1 MILSLERQGL
11 DLSFQVSQ
19 LMQHIRPSVPSS
31 VAAHPSPSAAPVAS
45 APFSA
50 PFASTPGQPIPS
62 PLSLPP
68 LPVSSAPAPIPSPT
82 GSSHFTPSSLSSF
95 PSYARPVFLPSSV
108 PAPSPPAAPL
118 YALFDAPPRAP
129 PSFLTLRSLPRP
141 TSGGLL
147 FRLSFPAPFREP
159 RGGGSISSEDAD
171 SVSTYNEGPSA
182 VSADAPSYETHI
194 NFVECKAS
202 DRKQFNSSVWPE
214 IPMKIKVLSRRMH
227 TRKKSLSTRGT
238 TICWTLRME
247 ESKPGSFDRWQIM
260 FVPGGEYIFESF
272 HNNLVILGQC
282 GLSPVYCFSF
292 DLDQATA
299 WAQQG
304 LNMPL
309 SRTARVSPAYITPY
323 LYRGPRV
330 GGFLHPIFYG
340 VPGNHSQG
348 NCASSGGAIYV
359 PGNVFDD
366 DGGIMINSY
375 AGAYF
380 RGRSGQFGAIRSQG
394 VCRKFD
400 TIGQARRHLHEC
412 PPVSAPQPAIVPYLA
427 HQLMGFDVFTAA
439 DKQGVLP
446 DLMTGDDNLPYGRT
460 TPMLYP
466 YLGDKHTNIPWDPF
480 AMDTLGSEPEDLDDA
495 AAAPAAPDGTGMH
508 TVPEDEASTA
518 TAPTAMSSVTDK
530 TLSMKD
536 EFTLRNY
543 RMKNI
548 AASVTAIPLDPLRV
562 APWLV
567 NIKWVLGGDL
577 WQHDGVHACDILVT
591 TPHTKFLSEDLL
603 NILKLSV
610 SKHPTETAQ
619 LNWPS
624 QWRRPHHP
632 WFGLR
637 TLPTAGQDPLE
648 PQTRQ

>member
-1 MILSLERQGL
+1 MADLPPPGVPLHPGFPPRPPPDSPSFDLSLISSNQPHITTRTAHEQSVTDMILSLERQGL

-118 YALFDAPPRAP
+118 YTLFDAPPSAP
-129 PSFLTLRSLPRP
+129 PSWPPAHDPFDPFSPTPSFAPCLPLSAPLPAPVLSHSPVPSATGLWGAPLPPLLPRSLP
-141 TSGGLL
+141 G
-147 FRLSFPAPFREP
+147 AP
-159 RGGGSISSEDAD
+159 GGGSISSEDAD

-238 TICWTLRME
+238 TIRWTLRME

-309 SRTARVSPAYITPY
+309 SRTACVSPAYITPY

-348 NCASSGGAIYV
+348 NCASSGRVIYV

-380 RGRSGQFGAIRSQG
+380 CGRSGQFGAIWSQG

-427 HQLMGFDVFTAA
+427 HQLMGFDIFTAA

-466 YLGDKHTNIPWDPF
+466 YLGDKRTNIPWDPF

-518 TAPTAMSSVTDK
+518 TAPTTMSSVTDK

-548 AASVTAIPLDPLRV
+548 AASVTAIPLDPL
-562 APWLV
+562 
-567 NIKWVLGGDL
+567 
-577 WQHDGVHACDILVT
+577 
-591 TPHTKFLSEDLL
+591 
-603 NILKLSV
+603 
-610 SKHPTETAQ
+610 
-619 LNWPS
+619 
-624 QWRRPHHP
+624 
-632 WFGLR
+632 
-637 TLPTAGQDPLE
+637 
-648 PQTRQ
+648 